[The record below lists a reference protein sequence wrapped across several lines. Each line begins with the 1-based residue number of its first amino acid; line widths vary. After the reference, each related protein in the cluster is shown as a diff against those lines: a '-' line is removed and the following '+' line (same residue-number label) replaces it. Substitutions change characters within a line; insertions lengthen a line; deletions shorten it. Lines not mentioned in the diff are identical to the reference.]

1 MAKSSMSFEG
11 TGGSCRGDGSQCT
24 GLQCDS
30 PSRAATPLCST
41 SLRGTNA
48 PWQGDGSLGAIALPD
63 AHCHVAFM
71 EHPAAFAEQANAAGS
86 AILSVTVAP
95 EEFHEME
102 SGHTANPANESVRAA
117 LGLHPWW
124 VPENVQELN
133 ALLEEFDALLP
144 HAQFVG
150 EVGLDF
156 SKRRE
161 RTRAQQL
168 QAFRHIACT
177 AAESGAR
184 ALSLHCVGAYP
195 EALHELEASGCAER
209 CTWIFH
215 WFSGSSQQLNRAID
229 MGCWFSVGERMLQTK
244 RGREY
249 AKAIPQ
255 NRLLLETDAPAA
267 KDPEV
272 RRPAVPY
279 SFAEHQAELRRTLQQ
294 LANLRKTQP
303 EDLAAIIRA
312 NTQDILGEYRP

>member
-11 TGGSCRGDGSQCT
+11 TGGSWRSDG
-24 GLQCDS
+24 LRCDG
-30 PSRAATPLCST
+30 PSCAAAPLRST
-41 SLRGTNA
+41 SPQSTST
-48 PWQGDGSLGAIALPD
+48 PWQGDGTLGAIALPD

-71 EHPAAFAEQANAAGS
+71 EHPAAFTEQANTAGA

-102 SGHTANPANESVRAA
+102 SEHTANPANESVRAA

-124 VPENVQELN
+124 VPENVQELD

-144 HAQFVG
+144 HAQFIG

-168 QAFRHIACT
+168 QAFHHIACT

-195 EALHELEASGCAER
+195 EALHELEVSGCAGQ
-209 CTWIFH
+209 CACIFH

-272 RRPAVPY
+272 RHPAVPY
-279 SFAEHQAELRRTLQQ
+279 SFAEHQAELCRTLQQ

-303 EDLAAIIRA
+303 EDLAGIIRA
-312 NTQDILGEYRP
+312 NTQNVLGK